1 MVEEGVLG
9 SRVFRMRGGVRVW
22 GQTLRDVEE
31 RESEV
36 GDQDEEGRYF

>member
-1 MVEEGVLG
+1 MLG
-9 SRVFRMRGGVRVW
+9 SRVLRRGGVRVW